1 MPHTANGTSAATPD
15 DAGDARAGDSATATL
30 DAAVATLLQEVG
42 RRYTDADVDRTRKA
56 YEVAAAAHAS
66 QRRKSGEPY
75 IIHPVAVAQIV
86 AEFGLDPDAI
96 AAALLHDVV
105 EDTAVGDAELRATF
119 GDGVADLVRG
129 VTKIS
134 EIEARD
140 MSAALPREGKDKER
154 DRELATEAENL
165 RRLLLA
171 SVDDLRVILIKMADR
186 LHNMETLAALKPERQ
201 QRMARET
208 LEIYAPLAN
217 RLGIWQ
223 FKSMFEDLSLKVLEP
238 EAYHLIDT
246 VLSGRRDEHEA
257 YLQAAIDMLKERLTA
272 AGIDAEI
279 KARAK
284 HITSVY
290 AKMKRKD
297 MDADQIL
304 DVLAMRVLVDSNEKC
319 YSALGVVHQLWDPIE
334 GEFDDYIA
342 KKKPN
347 LYRSLHT
354 TVKGPDNR
362 PLEVQIRTHTMDEL
376 AEYGIAAHWI
386 YKENANLSA
395 EVQRQIAEL
404 RRTLESRDADAPD
417 ALTFVEGLK
426 ADVFRDQVYV
436 FTPKGRVLELPT
448 GATPIDFAYR
458 IHSEVGNRCRG
469 AIVNGKMVA
478 LNTALNTGDTVRIVT
493 TKGDD
498 AGPSRDWANPA
509 LGYVA
514 SAHARERIKQYFRR
528 QLRSDSV
535 RQGRDVVE
543 RVLRKLGMTRTKV
556 EVIARL
562 FGDDG
567 VEDFLAAVGR
577 QEIAP
582 QTLSQRLLEH
592 EASTR
597 PVAKQKPP
605 EPEPYGLP
613 KTTAPVTLFGADQV
627 QTRIARCCNPLP
639 GEPVVGYL
647 TRGRGVT
654 LHRTDCRNIAAQRA
668 KEPERFIQVAWAPRK
683 SQTVP
688 VELHVYAIDRS
699 GLARDIADVVSRN
712 GINMQGISAL
722 ARDRD
727 ALAVVAVVVELE
739 STDHLADLID
749 KLQNVTNVID
759 VRRAAG

>member
-1 MPHTANGTSAATPD
+1 MPHATNGTSAATIAPPD
-15 DAGDARAGDSATATL
+15 LTASAHL
-30 DAAVATLLQEVG
+30 DASVATLLKEVG
-42 RRYTDADVDRTRKA
+42 RRYSAADVERIRRA
-56 YEVAAAAHAS
+56 YDVSAAAHAS
-66 QRRKSGEPY
+66 QLRKSGEPY
-75 IIHPVAVAQIV
+75 IVHPVAVAQIV

-105 EDTAVGDAELRATF
+105 EDTTVDDAALRDAF

-134 EIEARD
+134 ELEARD
-140 MSAALPREGKDKER
+140 MSATLPRGGKDKER
-154 DRELATEAENL
+154 DRELASEAENL

-223 FKSMFEDLSLKVLEP
+223 FKSLFEDLSLKVLEP

-257 YLQAAIDMLKERLTA
+257 YLRSAIHALKERLEA
-272 AGIDAEI
+272 AGIDAVI

-362 PLEVQIRTHTMDEL
+362 PLEIQIRTHAMDEL

-478 LNTALNTGDTVRIVT
+478 LNTPLNTGDTVKIVT

-514 SAHARERIKQYFRR
+514 SAHAREKIKQYFRR
-528 QLRSDSV
+528 QIRSDSV
-535 RQGRDVVE
+535 RQGREVIE
-543 RVLRKLGMTRTKV
+543 RVLRKLGMTRTKLEAV
-556 EVIARL
+556 ARL

-582 QTLSQRLLEH
+582 QALSQRLLEH

-597 PVAKQKPP
+597 PAAKAKPV
-605 EPEPYGLP
+605 EPHGLP

-639 GEPVVGYL
+639 GEPVIGYL

-654 LHRTDCRNIAAQRA
+654 LHRTDCRNIAVQRA
-668 KEPERFIQVAWAPRK
+668 REPERFIQVAWAPRK

-739 STDHLADLID
+739 STDHLTDLID

-759 VRRAAG
+759 VRRVAG

>member
-1 MPHTANGTSAATPD
+1 MTSSAVRPMLADAAT
-15 DAGDARAGDSATATL
+15 DARAGDGGLARQR
-30 DAAVATLLQEVG
+30 AALLADVG
-42 RRYTDADVDRTRKA
+42 RRFGPDEAARVARA
-56 YEVAAAAHAS
+56 YEAAAAAHAD

-75 IIHPVAVAQIV
+75 IVHPLAVAQIV
-86 AEFGLDPDAI
+86 ADFGLDPDAI

-105 EDTAVGDAELRATF
+105 EDTALDDAALRASFGDA
-119 GDGVADLVRG
+119 VADLVRG

-140 MSAALPREGKDKER
+140 ISATQPRDRKDKER

-186 LHNMETLAALKPERQ
+186 LHNMATLGALKPERQ
-201 QRMARET
+201 AHMARET

-223 FKSMFEDLSLKVLEP
+223 FKSQFEDLSLKVLEP
-238 EAYHLIDT
+238 ETYDLIET
-246 VLSGRRDEHEA
+246 VLAGRRDEHEA
-257 YLQAAIDMLKERLTA
+257 YLQAAMRSLKSRLDA
-272 AGIDAEI
+272 AGIDAVL

-284 HITSVY
+284 HITSIFT
-290 AKMKRKD
+290 KMRRKD

-304 DVLAMRVLVDSNEKC
+304 DVLAMRVLVDSTEKC
-319 YSALGVVHQLWDPIE
+319 YSALGVIHQLWDPIE
-334 GEFDDYIA
+334 GEFDDYVA

-362 PLEVQIRTHTMDEL
+362 PLEIQIRTHDMDEL

-404 RRTLESRDADAPD
+404 RRTLESHDADASD
-417 ALTFVEGLK
+417 AVAFVEGLK

-436 FTPKGRVLELPT
+436 FTPKGRVLELPI
-448 GATPIDFAYR
+448 GATPVDFAYR
-458 IHSEVGNRCRG
+458 IHSEVGHRCRG

-478 LNTALNTGDTVRIVT
+478 LNTPLSTGDTVRIVT

-509 LGYVA
+509 LGYVV
-514 SAHARERIKQYFRR
+514 SAHAREKIKQYFRR
-528 QLRSDSV
+528 QIRSDSI
-535 RQGRDVVE
+535 RQGREVVE
-543 RVLRKLGMTRTKV
+543 RVLRKLGMTRTKLEAV
-556 EVIARL
+556 ARL
-562 FGDDG
+562 FGDDA
-567 VEDFLAAVGR
+567 VDDFLAAVGR

-592 EASTR
+592 EAAVR
-597 PVAKQKPP
+597 PPAKPKPA
-605 EPEPYGLP
+605 EPHGLP

-627 QTRIARCCNPLP
+627 QTRVARCCNPLP
-639 GEPVVGYL
+639 GEAVVGYL

-668 KEPERFIQVAWAPRK
+668 REPERFIQVAWSPKKR
-683 SQTVP
+683 QTLP

-699 GLARDIADVVSRN
+699 GLARDIADVISKS

-727 ALAVVAVVVELE
+727 ALAVVSVVVELE
-739 STDHLADLID
+739 STDHLADLLD
-749 KLQNVTNVID
+749 KLQNVTNVIE

>member
-1 MPHTANGTSAATPD
+1 MPTVPNAAAANPADDHSPSDHDVGAAELD
-15 DAGDARAGDSATATL
+15 RRLAALLGDVERRFGRGDAER
-30 DAAVATLLQEVG
+30 VG
-42 RRYTDADVDRTRKA
+42 QA
-56 YEVAAAAHAS
+56 YEAAAAAHAS
-66 QRRKSGEPY
+66 QRRKSGEAY
-75 IIHPVAVAQIV
+75 IVHPLAVAQIV
-86 AEFGLDPDAI
+86 ADFGLDPDAI

-105 EDTAVGDAELRATF
+105 EDTAVGDDELRRSF
-119 GDGVADLVRG
+119 GDAVADLVRG

-140 MSAALPREGKDKER
+140 ITAHQPREGKDKER
-154 DRELATEAENL
+154 DRELAHEAENL

-186 LHNMETLAALKPERQ
+186 LHNMQTLGALKPERQ
-201 QRMARET
+201 ARMARET

-223 FKSMFEDLSLKVLEP
+223 FKSHFEDLSLKVLEP
-238 EAYHLIDT
+238 ETYHLIDT
-246 VLSGRRDEHEA
+246 VLSGRRAEHEA
-257 YLQAAIDMLKERLTA
+257 YLEAAIRTLQERLEA
-272 AGIDAEI
+272 AGIDAVI

-304 DVLAMRVLVDSNEKC
+304 DVLAMRVLVDSNERC
-319 YSALGVVHQLWDPIE
+319 YSALGVIHQLWDPME

-362 PLEVQIRTHTMDEL
+362 PLEIQIRTHDMDEL

-469 AIVNGKMVA
+469 ALVNGKMVA
-478 LNTALNTGDTVRIVT
+478 LNTPLNTGDTVKIVT

-509 LGYVA
+509 LGYVV

-528 QLRSDSV
+528 QIRSDSI

-543 RVLRKLGMTRTKV
+543 RVLRKLGMTRTKLEAV
-556 EVIARL
+556 ARL

-567 VEDFLAAVGR
+567 VDDFLAAVGR
-577 QEIAP
+577 QEIAA

-592 EASTR
+592 EATTL
-597 PVAKQKPP
+597 PPPKAKPI
-605 EPEPYGLP
+605 EPHGVP

-668 KEPERFIQVAWAPRK
+668 REPERFIQVAWAPRK

-688 VELHVYAIDRS
+688 VVLNVYAIDRS
-699 GLARDIADVVSRN
+699 GLARDIADVISKS
-712 GINMQGISAL
+712 GINMQGISAI

-739 STDHLADLID
+739 STDQLADLLD
-749 KLQNVTNVID
+749 KLQNVTNVIE
-759 VRRAAG
+759 VRRTAG